1 MAEYTKYYNLKKPAG
16 SEYYNIADANTN
28 NDLIDTVLFGKV
40 DKKPGRDLSTND
52 FTDGYKNKI
61 DTMQMLYTF
70 KGSVETTDDLSL
82 ITNKQNGDVYRCKQD
97 GNDYIWNG
105 NEWVSVGQDTDFSEV
120 MELIEELQ
128 EDVENKV
135 DKETGKGLSTND
147 YTNNEKNKLQGIE
160 AEANKTIINNT
171 LTSDSIT
178 EALSAAQGKALKT
191 LIDALQASISTS
203 INNAILEDN
212 KKKYYVG
219 KIVMDTA
226 NVNPATYLGFGTW
239 TLWGQGRV
247 PVGVDT
253 TDSDFN
259 SVEKTGGEKKHK
271 LTTAEMPKHKPNVG
285 IYINNN
291 VSGGDVYWF
300 EPKGFASGNTGS
312 SNSTKV
318 SEVGGDQAH
327 NNLQPYITCY
337 MWKRTA

>member
-259 SVEKTGGEKKHK
+259 TVEKTGGEKKH
-271 LTTAEMPKHKPNVG
+271 TMTIAELVSHAHNIAAK
-285 IYINNN
+285 NNN
-291 VSGGDVYWF
+291 STGLYEV
-300 EPKGFASGNTGS
+300 KATNNTGE
-312 SNSTKV
+312 TGDAIT
-318 SEVGGDQAH
+318 EYQGGG
-327 NNLQPYITCY
+327 QPFNIQQKYITCY

>member
-1 MAEYTKYYNLKKPAG
+1 MTKINFVNGQPPAL
-16 SEYYNIADANTN
+16 SE
-28 NDLIDTVLFGKV
+28 
-40 DKKPGRDLSTND
+40 
-52 FTDGYKNKI
+52 
-61 DTMQMLYTF
+61 
-70 KGSVETTDDLSL
+70 
-82 ITNKQNGDVYRCKQD
+82 
-97 GNDYIWNG
+97 
-105 NEWVSVGQDTDFSEV
+105 
-120 MELIEELQ
+120 
-128 EDVENKV
+128 
-135 DKETGKGLSTND
+135 
-147 YTNNEKNKLQGIE
+147 
-160 AEANKTIINNT
+160 NT
-171 LTSDSIT
+171 LN
-178 EALSAAQGKALKT
+178 Q
-191 LIDALQASISTS
+191 LQTNIE
-203 INNAILEDN
+203 NAISEIKLALHPIGSIEIN
-212 KKKYYVG
+212 VSG
-219 KIVMDTA
+219 A
-226 NVNPATYLGFGTW
+226 NPSTYIGGTW
-239 TLWGQGRV
+239 QQWGQGRV

>member
-171 LTSDSIT
+171 LTSDSMT

-212 KKKYYVG
+212 KKRYYVG
-219 KIVMDTA
+219 KIIMETA

-239 TLWGQGRV
+239 QYWGQGRV

-253 TDSDFN
+253 NDTDFN
-259 SVEKTGGEKKHK
+259 TVEKTGGEKKRQITVNNLPAH
-271 LTTAEMPKHKPNVG
+271 THEVG
-285 IYINNN
+285 IY
-291 VSGGDVYWF
+291 VS
-300 EPKGFASGNTGS
+300 ASS
-312 SNSTKV
+312 
-318 SEVGGDQAH
+318 
-327 NNLQPYITCY
+327 PR
-337 MWKRTA
+337 KRCVLV